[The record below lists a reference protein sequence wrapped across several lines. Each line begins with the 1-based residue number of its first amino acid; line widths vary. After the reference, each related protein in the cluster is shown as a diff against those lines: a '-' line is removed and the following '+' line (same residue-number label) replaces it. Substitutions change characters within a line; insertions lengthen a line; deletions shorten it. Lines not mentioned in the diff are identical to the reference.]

1 MKEEEVPFINEKLG
15 SRDNSE
21 QKKHITAQKINIF
34 QSDHPYTSMSILHTG
49 DLNKLSS

>member
-1 MKEEEVPFINEKLG
+1 MKEQEVPFINEKLG

-21 QKKHITAQKINIF
+21 QKKHITQKISVF

-49 DLNKLSS
+49 DLNKLSP